1 MFDFKRIL
9 ELHTEVRRKE
19 GIIIRLRQRA
29 TDTTVH
35 LTNMPKGG
43 GDGQRMERD
52 VIEIRA
58 AEEDLERARAELAT
72 MKAQLRVEMKKL
84 HKWQHRMIIKKR
96 YLEGKRLED
105 VAYETNYC
113 WSHMNRCRKE
123 AEEIINRNTNKKRD
137 SMG

>member
-9 ELHTEVRRKE
+9 ELHAEVRRKQ

-35 LTNMPKGG
+35 LSNMPKGG

-52 VIEIRA
+52 VVEIRA
-58 AEEDLERARAELAT
+58 AEEELEAARKELAA
-72 MKAQLRVEMKKL
+72 MIAQLRIEMKKL
-84 HKWQHRMIIKKR
+84 HKWQHKLIIRKR
-96 YLEGKRLED
+96 YIEGKRLED

-123 AEEIINRNTNKKRD
+123 AEEIINRPAPKR
-137 SMG
+137 G

>member
-9 ELHTEVRRKE
+9 ELHGEVRRKQ

-35 LTNMPKGG
+35 LSNMPKGG

-52 VIEIRA
+52 VVEIRA
-58 AEEDLERARAELAT
+58 AEEELEAARKELAA
-72 MKAQLRVEMKKL
+72 MIAQLRIEMKKL
-84 HKWQHRMIIKKR
+84 HKWQHKLIIRKR
-96 YLEGKRLED
+96 YIEGKRLED

-123 AEEIINRNTNKKRD
+123 AEEIINRPAPKR
-137 SMG
+137 G

>member
-9 ELHTEVRRKE
+9 ELHAEVRRKE

-35 LTNMPKGG
+35 LSNMPKGG

-52 VIEIRA
+52 VVEIRA
-58 AEEDLERARAELAT
+58 AEEELEAARKELAA
-72 MKAQLRVEMKKL
+72 MIAQLRVEMKKL
-84 HKWQHRMIIKKR
+84 HKWQHKMIIRKR
-96 YLEGKRLED
+96 YIEGKRLED

-123 AEEIINRNTNKKRD
+123 AEEIINRPAPKR
-137 SMG
+137 G

>member
-9 ELHTEVRRKE
+9 ELHAEVRRKQ

-35 LTNMPKGG
+35 LSNMPKGG

-52 VIEIRA
+52 VVEIRA
-58 AEEDLERARAELAT
+58 AEEELEAARKELAA
-72 MKAQLRVEMKKL
+72 MIAQLRVEMRKL
-84 HKWQHRMIIKKR
+84 HKWQHKMIIRKR
-96 YLEGKRLED
+96 YIEGKRLED

-123 AEEIINRNTNKKRD
+123 AEEIINRPAPKR
-137 SMG
+137 G

>member
-9 ELHTEVRRKE
+9 ELHAEVRRKQ

-35 LTNMPKGG
+35 LSNMPKGG

-52 VIEIRA
+52 VVEIRA
-58 AEEDLERARAELAT
+58 AEEELEAARKELAA
-72 MKAQLRVEMKKL
+72 MIAQLRVEMKKL
-84 HKWQHRMIIKKR
+84 HKWQQKLIIRKR
-96 YLEGKRLED
+96 YIEGKRLED

-123 AEEIINRNTNKKRD
+123 AEEIINRPAPKR
-137 SMG
+137 G

>member
-9 ELHTEVRRKE
+9 ELHAEVRRKE

-35 LTNMPKGG
+35 LSNMPKGG

-52 VIEIRA
+52 VVEIRA
-58 AEEDLERARAELAT
+58 AEEELEAARKELAA
-72 MKAQLRVEMKKL
+72 MIAQLRVEMRKL
-84 HKWQHRMIIKKR
+84 HKWQHKMIIRKR
-96 YLEGKRLED
+96 YIEGKRLED

-123 AEEIINRNTNKKRD
+123 AEEIINRPAPKR
-137 SMG
+137 G

>member
-9 ELHTEVRRKE
+9 ELHAEVRRKQ

-35 LTNMPKGG
+35 LSNMPKGG

-52 VIEIRA
+52 VVEIRA
-58 AEEDLERARAELAT
+58 AEEELEAARKELAA
-72 MKAQLRVEMKKL
+72 MIAKLRVEMRKL
-84 HKWQHRMIIKKR
+84 HKWQYKLIIRKR
-96 YLEGKRLED
+96 YIEGKRLED

-123 AEEIINRNTNKKRD
+123 AEEIINRPAPKR
-137 SMG
+137 G